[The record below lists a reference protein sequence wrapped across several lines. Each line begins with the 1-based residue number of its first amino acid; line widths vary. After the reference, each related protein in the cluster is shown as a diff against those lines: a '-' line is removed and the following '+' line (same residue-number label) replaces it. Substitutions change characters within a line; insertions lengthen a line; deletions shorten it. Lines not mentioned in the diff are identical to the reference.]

1 MSWRRRGYV
10 SLEELR
16 SGGFLPP
23 MDRVL
28 RGPVAVTEC
37 VEEIPC
43 NVCTVACNF
52 AAISTEGV
60 KGRPRI
66 DWNRCAG
73 CGMCVGVCPG
83 QAMFVVSLAGG
94 EGRVTL
100 PYEFLPKLRP
110 GARVRLLSREGR
122 RVGEGIVE
130 RVFEVNKTQVVTVK
144 VPPEL
149 VWEVRAVWP
158 E

>member
-1 MSWRRRGYV
+1 MAWRRRGYV
-10 SLEELR
+10 NLEELR
-16 SGGFLPP
+16 AGNFLPP
-23 MDRVL
+23 EDRVR

-43 NVCTVACNF
+43 NVCVAACNF
-52 AAISTEGV
+52 GAISIEGIR
-60 KGRPRI
+60 GRPKI
-66 DWNRCAG
+66 NWDRCTG

-100 PYEFLPKLRP
+100 PYEFLPRMRP
-110 GARVRLLSREGR
+110 GVKVWLLNRSGE
-122 RVGEGIVE
+122 RVGEGTVE
-130 RVFEVNKTQVVTVK
+130 RVYEVNKTQVVTVK
-144 VPPEL
+144 VPPEFL
-149 VWEVRAVWP
+149 WEVRAIWP